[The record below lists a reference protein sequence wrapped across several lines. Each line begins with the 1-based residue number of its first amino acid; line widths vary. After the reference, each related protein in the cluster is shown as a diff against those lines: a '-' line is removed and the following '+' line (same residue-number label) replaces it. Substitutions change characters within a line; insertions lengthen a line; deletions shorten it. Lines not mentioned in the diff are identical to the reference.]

1 MRTILPI
8 IATIAF
14 NFIVFTAFATADN
27 WSQWRGPKWDSIS
40 HETDVPDSITAENQ
54 RWRIPLP
61 GPGGAS
67 PIVWEN
73 QVFVTTTEGDN
84 DGASMFLMCF
94 GIDGELQ
101 WKKQLDGKNQNS
113 RDSANS
119 ASPSP
124 STDGKHVW
132 VMMSN
137 GILHCFT
144 VAGELVWKKDL
155 QAEYGKFDIQFGMT
169 STPILDQGIIY
180 LALIHG
186 DMSSKTKTSVGHVIA
201 LDAATGDEKWYH
213 KRLTDGVAENTHSY
227 ASPCIYRDEDRAFLI
242 THGADFVIGHSLA
255 DGSELWRCGGF
266 NPKGDSYN
274 PYLRLV
280 ASPTPVEGMI
290 VVPTAKRGPVLS
302 LATSLSGDVTKNENS
317 MHWQMD
323 RGTPDVASPLI
334 YDGLVYLGDEKGVLV
349 CLDAK
354 DGEILY
360 QERLFASNHRST
372 PVAANGRIYITSR
385 DGFVYVV
392 KAGRKFE
399 LISKLDL
406 KEETTS
412 SPAISNGVVYIR
424 TFNALYAFGE

>member
-1 MRTILPI
+1 MRAILTIVT
-8 IATIAF
+8 TIAF
-14 NFIVFTAFATADN
+14 NFVFLPTIADADN

-40 HETDVPDSITAENQ
+40 HETDVPQSVTTANQ
-54 RWRIPLP
+54 RWRVPLP

-67 PIVWEN
+67 PIVWES
-73 QVFVTTTEGDN
+73 QIFVTTTEGDN
-84 DGASMFLMCF
+84 DGAPMFLMCL
-94 GIDGELQ
+94 GDDGKLQ
-101 WKKQLDGKNQNS
+101 WKQQLEGKNQNS

-155 QAEYGKFDIQFGMT
+155 QVAYGKFDIQFGMT
-169 STPILDQGIIY
+169 STPILDDGTLY

-186 DMSSKTKTSVGHVIA
+186 DMSSKTKTSVGHVVA
-201 LDAATGDEKWYH
+201 LDAATGNEKWYH
-213 KRLTDGVAENTHSY
+213 KRLTDGISENTHSY
-227 ASPCIYRDEDRAFLI
+227 ASPCIYRDENREFLV
-242 THGADFVIGHSLA
+242 THGADYVIGHSLA
-255 DGSELWRCGGF
+255 DGSELWRRGGF
-266 NPKGDSYN
+266 NPKDDSYN

-302 LATSLSGDVTKNENS
+302 LVADLKGDVTHKKDAL
-317 MHWQMD
+317 HWQMD

-334 YDGLVYLGDEKGVLV
+334 YDGFVYLGDEKGVLV
-349 CLDAK
+349 CLDVNS
-354 DGEILY
+354 GEIVY

-372 PVAANGRIYITSR
+372 PVAANGHIYITGR

-392 KAGRKFE
+392 KAGREFK

-406 KEETTS
+406 KEETTA

-424 TFNALYAFGE
+424 TFKALYAFGK